1 MARVSNVVA
10 LLHDG
15 LLRMALDALNFS
27 FCIGVYGFLHGRG
40 GMKSGFHGS
49 HFQFFDKNF
58 GAGVFFVVH
67 NAGTV
72 HAGNDCVVVVGKDFG
87 GDKDV
92 MGSLHQVRYVYFA
105 ACRHI
110 EHRGNAVSAC

>member
-40 GMKSGFHGS
+40 GMKSGFHGFTS
-49 HFQFFDKNF
+49 NSSMKISVR
-58 GAGVFFVVH
+58 GVGFVVH
-67 NAGTV
+67 L
-72 HAGNDCVVVVGKDFG
+72 FLL
-87 GDKDV
+87 
-92 MGSLHQVRYVYFA
+92 MQL
-105 ACRHI
+105 
-110 EHRGNAVSAC
+110 